1 MATQR
6 EILNDMLA
14 NLARAEPDLDTGIGS
29 VVRKMLDAVAEAIAE
44 RDANDVLQGYAYDID
59 MKSGADLDEM
69 VRLFGFSRLPSRRA
83 SGEITFSRSAPSAT
97 SVVIPMGVQIQ
108 TDPAVLPVVTA
119 STIVQASILPGD
131 TSVTV
136 PATVAVGG
144 APGNVEAD
152 TLTFRRTAIE
162 GIVATTNT
170 LSFSGGTDAENDA
183 HLRKR
188 FKDSIFRS
196 LAGTQQMFYGIAL
209 DDQSATHA
217 NVIGATK
224 SFRESVEIASGA
236 ATSTVQDAAYIV
248 PDSALVGTSLSAG
261 SLLKEGVHY
270 SVNYGVNPPELTVL
284 MASAMPNGGIFDW
297 QFEYVPNASRNDL
310 ANGIVNRVDVYVR
323 GERAVA
329 ATASLSFDDSRVF
342 TASGALDNDK
352 FRRNDESTPTVGH
365 FFVPYPLV
373 PVLDPSVNDQITIDG
388 IVMTEDTHYWLV
400 YDTTAFGQAPR
411 SLAGIEI
418 ASHAISP
425 LLMPTNP
432 DDGSPFTVDYIYNEV
447 PRSIEE
453 AISGTW
459 RTLNQDVWVHQGKPK
474 RLRLNLGVII
484 GRGYTEGQVQAA
496 IYRAINNF
504 IDGLG
509 FANVVQASD
518 LLSVAHGVAGV
529 DAVRFLTDDDN
540 GLYYAIQR
548 VDESGGIAET
558 FSTGSPARAVD
569 VYCADDEFAVL
580 DTVFLDVMAQNTFG
594 AS

>member
-29 VVRKMLDAVAEAIAE
+29 IVRKMLDAVAEAIAE

-59 MKSGADLDEM
+59 AKSGADLDEM
-69 VRLFGFSRLPSRRA
+69 VRLFGFSRIPARRA
-83 SGEITFSRSAPSAT
+83 SGEVTFSRNAPSAT
-97 SVVIPMGVQIQ
+97 SVVIPVGVQVQ
-108 TDPAVLPVVTA
+108 TDPAIIPVVTA
-119 STIVQASILPGD
+119 STVVQATILPGD

-136 PATVAVGG
+136 PAQVAVAGT
-144 APGNVEAD
+144 PGNVEAD
-152 TLTFRRTAIE
+152 SFTFRRTAIE

-170 LSFSGGTDAENDA
+170 LAFSGGTDAENDA

-209 DDQSATHA
+209 DDPSVTQA

-224 SFRESVEIASGA
+224 IFRESVEIDSGA
-236 ATSTVQDAAYIV
+236 ATSTVEDAAYIL
-248 PDSALVGTSLSAG
+248 PDSALVGTNLSAG

-284 MASAMPNGGIFDW
+284 LPTVMPNGGIFDL
-297 QFEYVPNASRNDL
+297 QFEYVPLASRNDL

-323 GERAVA
+323 GERAIE
-329 ATASLSFDDSRVF
+329 ATASLSFDADRKF
-342 TASGALDNDK
+342 TASGPLDNEK
-352 FRRNDESTPTVGH
+352 FWRKDESNPAVGH

-373 PVLDPSVNDQITIDG
+373 PIIDPSVNDQITIDS
-388 IVMTEDTHYWLV
+388 IVMVEDTHYWLV
-400 YDTTAFGQAPR
+400 YDKTAFGQAPR

-418 ASHAISP
+418 ASNAVSP
-425 LLMPTNP
+425 LLMPTDP
-432 DDGSPFTVDYIYNEV
+432 DDGSAFTVDYIFNEV

-453 AISGTW
+453 TIGGTW

-484 GRGYTEGQVQAA
+484 ARGYTEGQIQAA
-496 IYRAINNF
+496 IYRAIGTF
-504 IDGLG
+504 IDNLG

-518 LLSVAHGVAGV
+518 LLSVAHSVAGV

-540 GLYYAIQR
+540 GTHYAIQR
-548 VDESGGIAET
+548 VDESGSVAET
-558 FSTGSPARAVD
+558 FATGSPARPLD

-580 DTVFLDVMAQNTFG
+580 HAVFLDVMAQNTFG